1 MQTNMASY
9 LRQLYIYTH
18 VRYVRIN
25 VSVDISVASYLRQLY
40 MYIGRY
46 KCDGDWLMDNNR
58 PYNDN

>member
-25 VSVDISVASYLRQLY
+25 VS

-46 KCDGDWLMDNNR
+46 KCDRDWLMDNNR